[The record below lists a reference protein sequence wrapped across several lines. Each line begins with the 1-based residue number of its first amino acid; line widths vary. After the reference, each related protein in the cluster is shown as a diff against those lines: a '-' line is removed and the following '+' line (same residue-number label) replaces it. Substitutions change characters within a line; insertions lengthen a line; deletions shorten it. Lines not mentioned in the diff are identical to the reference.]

1 MFALARYLDD
11 GNLDT
16 NFGNNGV
23 VTTDFGDNVIAYAT
37 GVGVQADGRI
47 VAAGFPYIPPG
58 AYRAL
63 FALARYNTD
72 GSLDLSFGNEGRVV
86 TRLGV
91 TALGHGVAN

>member
-1 MFALARYLDD
+1 MSAVGALDSTSGLTGTLVAPAD
-11 GNLDT
+11 
-16 NFGNNGV
+16 
-23 VTTDFGDNVIAYAT
+23 VIAYAT

-47 VAAGFPYIPPG
+47 VAAGFAYIPPG